1 MLARAGV
8 FAKGLGC
15 QEAGLLLIRY
25 WALVKVE
32 LPSERGG
39 VLGFIEIALTFP
51 FQVDELGG
59 V

>member
-1 MLARAGV
+1 MLARACV

-25 WALVKVE
+25 RALVKVAP
-32 LPSERGG
+32 PSERGG
-39 VLGFIEIALTFP
+39 VLGFIEIALICP